1 MSAIFIIVLFLTA
14 FSISFSFS
22 QADAALVYDD
32 DYYIEKFVDGFEW
45 PTTMEFVGED
55 ILILEKTNG
64 KVIRIHENGLR
75 YADVVLDVGVGFA
88 GEAGMLGIESTD
100 NHFYLYY
107 TKSCNADEWEEE
119 HGDEVYGQSG
129 QLQLRGQF
137 SEFGSSSCPID
148 DTDKHTTADTKNSLY
163 QYDWDGQKLT
173 NPVLLKELPSI
184 NNDHHGGII
193 AANGDD
199 AIYFVIGDQ
208 NDRTYTTGRS
218 LYGFSEDIETKPTND
233 FILASILKINNNEK
247 TVEIFATGVRN
258 SFGLAIDPVTG
269 NLWDTENGEND
280 FDEIN
285 LVYKGFNSGW
295 SKVMG
300 PNREPFQNVDPS
312 DIPTDFLCTTACSTK
327 GVSSPFPSLALSSEE
342 FTYSDPEFSWEV
354 PVGVT
359 AIAFPDNNKFGKY
372 SDWLFVGDF
381 NNGRIYKFQLNED
394 RTGFVFS
401 SPHLS
406 DLVLDKY
413 QRDFESEG
421 IKCHACDE
429 LPHNDDD
436 DPSEILFAE
445 GIAGGVVDI
454 EFHGSDMYV
463 VSIFDGTIYKISP
476 KQPLRPTQQYQD
488 GFNHK
493 EIVCKTTFMPIMS
506 ISSGINCVKPSTALI
521 LADRP
526 NWTLSHSEMPM
537 IELKYQNLRGLDFEN
552 TDLSYSD
559 LRGSDFKNARITNV
573 DFTGANL
580 QKTNLSG
587 ADLTG
592 TVLTGA
598 DLSNTNLS
606 GTDLSGKDLRGAI
619 LVSTNLSN
627 SDLTGADL
635 TNVKLNGADLTEAT
649 LTNAILTEANLFNTN
664 LTGTDLSNADLTG
677 ANLVDAYLL
686 LTDLSNADLTGANL
700 ADSTLRKVNFSGT
713 ILTGAD
719 LTHVNLTTSTL
730 PFEGSDLVGKD
741 FTGTIFTGAIL
752 SELDLTGVDFT
763 GAILYKADLSNSNL
777 SGTDLSGTILSQANL
792 SGTDLSGNDLRGT
805 HLAGADLS
813 DAILTGSD
821 LSGKDLT
828 GTIFVRAD
836 LSYSKL
842 TETNRGQGGFGSTG
856 K

>member
-606 GTDLSGKDLRGAI
+606 GTDLSGKDLSGTVLTGAELSGTDLTGTI
-619 LVSTNLSN
+619 LTGVDLSK
-627 SDLTGADL
+627 SDLTGVDLTETTLTGANLASAILLDADL
-635 TNVKLNGADLTEAT
+635 TGVDLTGANLSGADLTGND
-649 LTNAILTEANLFNTN
+649 LTGTILTGVSMPYSILSDVDLAGKDLSGTNLSGADLSNVILTGSD
-664 LTGTDLSNADLTG
+664 LTGTDLSNAILAG
-677 ANLVDAYLL
+677 A
-686 LTDLSNADLTGANL
+686 
-700 ADSTLRKVNFSGT
+700 
-713 ILTGAD
+713 
-719 LTHVNLTTSTL
+719 
-730 PFEGSDLVGKD
+730 
-741 FTGTIFTGAIL
+741 
-752 SELDLTGVDFT
+752 DLTGVDLGET
-763 GAILYKADLSNSNL
+763 NL
-777 SGTDLSGTILSQANL
+777 TEA
-792 SGTDLSGNDLRGT
+792 
-805 HLAGADLS
+805 
-813 DAILTGSD
+813 
-821 LSGKDLT
+821 DLT
-828 GTIFVRAD
+828 GCLLYTSPSPRD
-836 LSYSKL
+836 S
-842 TETNRGQGGFGSTG
+842 
-856 K
+856 